1 MGGELP
7 YVRVEG
13 HGRKRSS
20 ASISQICK
28 HVHFLR
34 RAFDRWLVEE
44 THVGECDQP
53 DGART

>member
-20 ASISQICK
+20 ASISQIYK
-28 HVHFLR
+28 HVHLPR

-53 DGART
+53 DGARA